1 MAIFGKN
8 KEQKQ
13 NKQNI
18 AEQSAANFAKL
29 KSALKEMYDKDEN
42 IRYNVNKTSSSASS
56 IGTVNYDSLQSV
68 YYNVNSL
75 DTPRQYSNELYAME
89 PVYAGLIDFL
99 ANLYMWKYTFVP
111 RQIREKVSGEYSEV
125 YELMGEVVEGL
136 SIETTFPMVLT
147 NLLINGSVYLV
158 SIKTAA
164 SKTITTITLPQ
175 KYCRVNAIT
184 QFGTYTYQFD
194 FSYFD
199 SLGVTKEQLEIL
211 WPFYPPEMKT
221 QYEQYLKDKQNMRW
235 QMLDP
240 KFAAALQLNKYG
252 FPTKLKAFF
261 GILQYKDYLQN
272 ELKKSNQQ
280 ITKYISHEIPTWED
294 RLIID
299 IDEMKELHQSIS
311 KAISPNK
318 DLKLITTYGKMN
330 IMSVGN
336 DDSKENKVLANAY
349 AAIYNNN
356 GENDTL
362 FNGDSVEALKCAL
375 ERDELIMWR
384 HIESLMSYYN
394 IVVNNSYSF
403 KGYQCDITMLP
414 ITWHNRLDQINI
426 YKEGAT
432 LGTSRLEYMVA
443 TGTKQVNISSKIDLE
458 DYLHLDK
465 LKPLSTSYTQVD
477 NSAAEPGSNDTSIKE
492 EDDDTNKKQE
502 QEVAVEDETNT
513 K

>member
-136 SIETTFPMVLT
+136 SNETTFPMVLT

-175 KYCRVNAIT
+175 KYCRVNSIT
-184 QFGTYTYQFD
+184 QFGTYTFQFD
-194 FSYFD
+194 YSYFD

-240 KFAAALQLNKYG
+240 KFAAALQLNKY
-252 FPTKLKAFF
+252 
-261 GILQYKDYLQN
+261 
-272 ELKKSNQQ
+272 
-280 ITKYISHEIPTWED
+280 
-294 RLIID
+294 
-299 IDEMKELHQSIS
+299 
-311 KAISPNK
+311 
-318 DLKLITTYGKMN
+318 
-330 IMSVGN
+330 
-336 DDSKENKVLANAY
+336 
-349 AAIYNNN
+349 
-356 GENDTL
+356 
-362 FNGDSVEALKCAL
+362 
-375 ERDELIMWR
+375 
-384 HIESLMSYYN
+384 
-394 IVVNNSYSF
+394 
-403 KGYQCDITMLP
+403 
-414 ITWHNRLDQINI
+414 
-426 YKEGAT
+426 
-432 LGTSRLEYMVA
+432 
-443 TGTKQVNISSKIDLE
+443 
-458 DYLHLDK
+458 
-465 LKPLSTSYTQVD
+465 
-477 NSAAEPGSNDTSIKE
+477 
-492 EDDDTNKKQE
+492 
-502 QEVAVEDETNT
+502 
-513 K
+513 